1 VIAEVEKRTWQQHKK
16 TPALYRPQQGIT
28 QLAKASNYNEWST
41 NTMTIITNKNLVAAG
56 ILTALIAGNAM
67 AADVPAGVQLA
78 EKQTLVRNNGAE
90 VQSLDPHK
98 IEGVPESNV
107 NRDLFEGLLVTDV
120 DGHPAPG
127 VAEKWENKD
136 FKVWTFH
143 LRKDAKW
150 SDGTPVTAEDFVY
163 SWQRLAN
170 PNTASPYASYLQYG
184 HIANIDD
191 IIAGKKPVT
200 DLGVKAIDANTFEVT
215 LSEPVPYF
223 YKLLVHPSV
232 SPVPKSAVEKFGEK
246 WTQPANIVTNG
257 AYKLKDWVVNERMVL
272 ERNPQYWDNAKTVI
286 NQVTYLPISSEVT
299 DVNRYRSGEIDMT
312 YNNMPIELFQ
322 KLKKEI
328 PKEVHVDPYLCT
340 YYYEINNQKAPF
352 TDVRVRTALK
362 LALDRDIIV
371 NKVKN
376 QGDLPAYSYTPPYTD
391 GMKLVEPEWF
401 KWSQE
406 KRNEEAKKLLA
417 EAGYTADKPL
427 TFNLLYNTSDLHKKL
442 AIAVAS
448 IWKKNLGANVKLENQ
463 EWKTF
468 LDTRHQ
474 GTFDVARAG
483 WCADYNEPTSF
494 LNTMLSDSSN
504 NTAHY
509 KSPAFDKIIGDT
521 LKVTDDAQ
529 RAELYA
535 KSEEQ
540 LDKDS
545 AIVPV
550 YYYVNARLV
559 KPWVGGYT
567 GKDPL
572 DNISVKNLYIIK
584 H

>member
-1 VIAEVEKRTWQQHKK
+1 
-16 TPALYRPQQGIT
+16 
-28 QLAKASNYNEWST
+28 
-41 NTMTIITNKNLVAAG
+41 MTIITKKSLVAAG
-56 ILTALIAGNAM
+56 ILTALIAGNVAT
-67 AADVPAGVQLA
+67 AAVVPAGVQLA
-78 EKQTLVRNNGAE
+78 EKQTLVRNNGSE

-98 IEGVPESNV
+98 IEGVPESNIS
-107 NRDLFEGLLVTDV
+107 RDLFEGLLISDV
-120 DGHPAPG
+120 DGKPSPG
-127 VAEKWENKD
+127 VAEKWDNKD

-150 SDGTPVTAEDFVY
+150 SDGTPVTAQDFVY

-184 HIANIDD
+184 HIVNIDD

-200 DLGVKAIDANTFEVT
+200 DLGVKAIDDHTFEVT

-223 YKLLVHPSV
+223 YKLLVHSSV
-232 SPVPKSAVEKFGEK
+232 SPVPKAAVEKYGDK

-257 AYKLKDWVVNERMVL
+257 AYKLKDWVVNERIVL
-272 ERNPQYWDNAKTVI
+272 ERNTNYWDNAKTII

-328 PKEVHVDPYLCT
+328 PNEDHVDPYLCT

-352 TDVRVRTALK
+352 NDVRVRTALK
-362 LALDRDIIV
+362 LAMDRDIIV

-376 QGDLPAYSYTPPYTD
+376 QGDLPAYSFTPPYTD
-391 GMKLVEPEWF
+391 GAKLVEPEWF

-417 EAGYTADKPL
+417 EAGYTAEKPL
-427 TFNLLYNTSDLHKKL
+427 TFDLLYNTSDLHKKL
-442 AIAVAS
+442 AIAAAS

-474 GTFDVARAG
+474 GNYDVSRAG

-494 LNTMLSDSSN
+494 LNMVLSDSSN
-504 NTAHY
+504 NTVHY
-509 KSPAFDKIIGDT
+509 KSPAFDKLIADT
-521 LKVTDDAQ
+521 LKVTDEAQ
-529 RAELYA
+529 RSELYSKA
-535 KSEEQ
+535 EQQ

-559 KPWVGGYT
+559 KPWVGGYS
-567 GKDPL
+567 GKDPM
-572 DNISVKNLYIIK
+572 DNIHVKDLYIIK

>member
-1 VIAEVEKRTWQQHKK
+1 MTNITKK
-16 TPALYRPQQGIT
+16 
-28 QLAKASNYNEWST
+28 S
-41 NTMTIITNKNLVAAG
+41 LVAAG
-56 ILTALIAGNAM
+56 ILSALIAGNVAT
-67 AADVPAGVQLA
+67 AAEVPAGVQLA
-78 EKQTLVRNNGAE
+78 EKQTLVRNNGSE

-98 IEGVPESNV
+98 IEGVPESNI
-107 NRDLFEGLLVTDV
+107 NRDLFEGLLISDV
-120 DGHPAPG
+120 DGKPSPG

-150 SDGTPVTAEDFVY
+150 SDGSPVTAQDFVY

-170 PNTASPYASYLQYG
+170 PNTASPYSSYLQYG
-184 HIANIDD
+184 HIVNIDD

-200 DLGVKAIDANTFEVT
+200 DLGVKAIDDHTFEVT

-223 YKLLVHPSV
+223 YKLLVHSSV
-232 SPVPKSAVEKFGEK
+232 SPVPKAVVEKFGDK
-246 WTQPANIVTNG
+246 WTQPANIVSNG
-257 AYKLKDWVVNERMVL
+257 SYKLKDWVVNERIVL
-272 ERNPQYWDNAKTVI
+272 ERNTNYWDNAKTVI

-328 PKEVHVDPYLCT
+328 PNEVHVDPYLCT
-340 YYYEINNQKAPF
+340 YYYEINNQKPPF
-352 TDVRVRTALK
+352 NDVRVRTALK
-362 LALDRDIIV
+362 MALDRDIIV

-376 QGDLPAYSYTPPYTD
+376 QGDLPAYSFTPPYTD
-391 GMKLVEPEWF
+391 GAKLVEPEWF

-417 EAGYTADKPL
+417 EAGFTAEKPL
-427 TFNLLYNTSDLHKKL
+427 TFDLLYNTSDLHKKL
-442 AIAVAS
+442 AIAAAS

-474 GTFDVARAG
+474 GNYDVSRAG

-494 LNTMLSDSSN
+494 LNMVLSDSSN
-504 NTAHY
+504 NTVHY
-509 KSPAFDKIIGDT
+509 KSAAFDKLIADT
-521 LKVTDDAQ
+521 LKVTDEAQ
-529 RAELYA
+529 RSELYSKA
-535 KSEEQ
+535 EQQ

-559 KPWVGGYT
+559 KPWVGGYS
-567 GKDPL
+567 GKDPM
-572 DNISVKNLYIIK
+572 DNIHVKDLYIIK

>member
-1 VIAEVEKRTWQQHKK
+1 MSNITKK
-16 TPALYRPQQGIT
+16 SLI
-28 QLAKASNYNEWST
+28 
-41 NTMTIITNKNLVAAG
+41 AAG
-56 ILTALIAGNAM
+56 ILTALIAASAAT

-78 EKQTLVRNNGAE
+78 DKQTLVRNNGSE

-107 NRDLFEGLLVTDV
+107 SRDLFEGLLISDV
-120 DGHPAPG
+120 EGHPSPG

-143 LRKDAKW
+143 LRENAKW
-150 SDGTPVTAEDFVY
+150 SDGTPVTAHDFVY
-163 SWQRLAN
+163 SWQRLAD

-184 HIANIDD
+184 HIVNIDD
-191 IIAGKKPVT
+191 IIAGKKPAT
-200 DLGVKAIDANTFEVT
+200 DLGVKALDDHTFEVT

-232 SPVPKSAVEKFGEK
+232 SPVPKSAVEKFGDK

-257 AYKLKDWVVNERMVL
+257 AYKLKNWVVNERIVL
-272 ERNPQYWDNAKTVI
+272 ERNPQYWDNDKTVI

-328 PKEVHVDPYLCT
+328 PNEVRVDPYLCT

-352 TDVRVRTALK
+352 NDVRVRTALK

-391 GMKLVEPEWF
+391 GAKLVEPEWF
-401 KWSQE
+401 KWSQQ

-417 EAGYTADKPL
+417 EAGFTADKPL
-427 TFNLLYNTSDLHKKL
+427 TFDLLYNTSDLHKKL

-448 IWKKNLGANVKLENQ
+448 IWKKNLGVNVNLETQ

-509 KSPAFDKIIGDT
+509 KSPAFDKLIADT
-521 LKVTDDAQ
+521 LKVADDTQ
-529 RAELYA
+529 RSELYA
-535 KSEEQ
+535 KAEQQ

-572 DNISVKNLYIIK
+572 DNIYVKNLYIIK

>member
-1 VIAEVEKRTWQQHKK
+1 MTNITKK
-16 TPALYRPQQGIT
+16 
-28 QLAKASNYNEWST
+28 S
-41 NTMTIITNKNLVAAG
+41 LVAAG
-56 ILTALIAGNAM
+56 ILTALVAGNVAT
-67 AADVPAGVQLA
+67 AAEVPAGVQLA
-78 EKQTLVRNNGAE
+78 EKQTLVRNNGSE

-98 IEGVPESNV
+98 IEGVPESNI
-107 NRDLFEGLLVTDV
+107 NRDLFEGLLISDV
-120 DGHPAPG
+120 DGKPSPG

-150 SDGTPVTAEDFVY
+150 SDGTPVTAQDFVY

-184 HIANIDD
+184 HIVNIDD

-200 DLGVKAIDANTFEVT
+200 DLGVKALDDHTFEVT

-223 YKLLVHPSV
+223 YKLLVHSSV
-232 SPVPKSAVEKFGEK
+232 SPVPRAAVEKFGEK

-257 AYKLKDWVVNERMVL
+257 AYKLKDWVVNERIVL
-272 ERNPQYWDNAKTVI
+272 ERNTNYWDNAKTVI

-328 PKEVHVDPYLCT
+328 PNEVHVDPYLCT

-352 TDVRVRTALK
+352 NDVRVRTALK

-376 QGDLPAYSYTPPYTD
+376 QGDLPAYSFTPPYTD
-391 GMKLVEPEWF
+391 GAKLVEPEWF

-417 EAGYTADKPL
+417 EAGYTAEKPL
-427 TFNLLYNTSDLHKKL
+427 TFDLLYNTSDLHKKL
-442 AIAVAS
+442 AIAAAS

-474 GTFDVARAG
+474 GNYDVSRAG

-494 LNTMLSDSSN
+494 LNMVLSDSSN
-504 NTAHY
+504 NTVHY
-509 KSPAFDKIIGDT
+509 KSPAFDKLIADT
-521 LKVTDDAQ
+521 LKVTDEAQ
-529 RAELYA
+529 RSELYSKA
-535 KSEEQ
+535 EQQ

-559 KPWVGGYT
+559 KPWVGGYS
-567 GKDPL
+567 GKDPM
-572 DNISVKNLYIIK
+572 DNIHVKDLYIIK

>member
-1 VIAEVEKRTWQQHKK
+1 
-16 TPALYRPQQGIT
+16 
-28 QLAKASNYNEWST
+28 
-41 NTMTIITNKNLVAAG
+41 MTIITKKNLVAAG

-401 KWSQE
+401 KWSHE

>member
-1 VIAEVEKRTWQQHKK
+1 M
-16 TPALYRPQQGIT
+16 
-28 QLAKASNYNEWST
+28 S
-41 NTMTIITNKNLVAAG
+41 IITKKNLVAAG
-56 ILTALIAGNAM
+56 ILTALIAGNAAM

-120 DGHPAPG
+120 EGHPAPG

>member
-1 VIAEVEKRTWQQHKK
+1 M
-16 TPALYRPQQGIT
+16 
-28 QLAKASNYNEWST
+28 S
-41 NTMTIITNKNLVAAG
+41 IITKKNLVAAG
-56 ILTALIAGNAM
+56 ILTALIAGNAAM

-352 TDVRVRTALK
+352 TDVRVLTALK

-448 IWKKNLGANVKLENQ
+448 IWKKNLGVNVKLENQ

-509 KSPAFDKIIGDT
+509 KSPAFDKIIADT
-521 LKVTDDAQ
+521 LKVSDDAQ

>member
-1 VIAEVEKRTWQQHKK
+1 
-16 TPALYRPQQGIT
+16 
-28 QLAKASNYNEWST
+28 
-41 NTMTIITNKNLVAAG
+41 MTIITKKSLVAAG
-56 ILTALIAGNAM
+56 ILSALFTANVAM

-78 EKQTLVRNNGAE
+78 DKQTLVRNNGAE

-107 NRDLFEGLLVTDV
+107 NRDLFEGLVIGDLN
-120 DGHPAPG
+120 GHPVPG
-127 VAEKWENKD
+127 VAESWDNKD

-143 LRKDAKW
+143 IRKDAKW
-150 SDGTPVTAEDFVY
+150 SDGSPVTAQDFVY
-163 SWQRLAN
+163 SWQRLAD
-170 PNTASPYASYLQYG
+170 PKTASPYASYLQYG
-184 HIANIDD
+184 HVANVDE
-191 IIAGKKPVT
+191 IIAGKKPAT
-200 DLGVKAIDANTFEVT
+200 DLGVKAIDDKTFEVT

-232 SPVPKSAVEKFGEK
+232 SPVPKAAIEKYGEK

-257 AYKLKDWVVNERMVL
+257 AYKLKDWVVNERIVL
-272 ERNPQYWDNAKTVI
+272 ERNTNYWDNAKTVI

-468 LDTRHQ
+468 LDSRHQ

-521 LKVTDDAQ
+521 LQVTDEAK

-535 KSEEQ
+535 QSEQQ

-572 DNISVKNLYIIK
+572 DNIYVKNLYIIK

>member
-1 VIAEVEKRTWQQHKK
+1 
-16 TPALYRPQQGIT
+16 
-28 QLAKASNYNEWST
+28 
-41 NTMTIITNKNLVAAG
+41 MTIITKKNLVAAG
-56 ILTALIAGNAM
+56 IFTALIAGSAM

>member
-1 VIAEVEKRTWQQHKK
+1 M
-16 TPALYRPQQGIT
+16 
-28 QLAKASNYNEWST
+28 S
-41 NTMTIITNKNLVAAG
+41 IITKKNLVAAG
-56 ILTALIAGNAM
+56 ILTALIAGNAAM

-120 DGHPAPG
+120 EGHPAPG

-401 KWSQE
+401 KWLQE

-509 KSPAFDKIIGDT
+509 KSPAFDKLIAET
-521 LKVTDDAQ
+521 LQVTDDAK
-529 RAELYA
+529 RADLYA
-535 KSEEQ
+535 KAEQQ

>member
-1 VIAEVEKRTWQQHKK
+1 MSNITKK
-16 TPALYRPQQGIT
+16 SLI
-28 QLAKASNYNEWST
+28 
-41 NTMTIITNKNLVAAG
+41 AAG
-56 ILTALIAGNAM
+56 ILTALIAASAAT

-78 EKQTLVRNNGAE
+78 DKQTLVRNNGSE

-107 NRDLFEGLLVTDV
+107 SRDLFEGLLISDV
-120 DGHPAPG
+120 EGHPSPG

-143 LRKDAKW
+143 LRENAKW
-150 SDGTPVTAEDFVY
+150 SDGTPVTAHDFVY
-163 SWQRLAN
+163 SWQRLAD

-191 IIAGKKPVT
+191 IIAGKKPAT
-200 DLGVKAIDANTFEVT
+200 DLGVKALDDQTFEVT

-232 SPVPKSAVEKFGEK
+232 SPVPKSAVEKFGDK

-257 AYKLKDWVVNERMVL
+257 AYKLKNWVVNERIVL

-328 PKEVHVDPYLCT
+328 PNEVRVDPYLCT

-352 TDVRVRTALK
+352 NDVRVRTALK

-371 NKVKN
+371 SKVKN

-391 GMKLVEPEWF
+391 GAKLVEPEWF
-401 KWSQE
+401 KWSQQ

-417 EAGYTADKPL
+417 EAGFTADKPL
-427 TFNLLYNTSDLHKKL
+427 TFDLLYNTSDLHKKL

-448 IWKKNLGANVKLENQ
+448 IWKKNLGVNVNLENQ

-509 KSPAFDKIIGDT
+509 KSPAFDKLIADT
-521 LKVTDDAQ
+521 LKVADDTQ
-529 RAELYA
+529 RSELYA
-535 KSEEQ
+535 NAEQQ

-572 DNISVKNLYIIK
+572 DNIYVKNLYIIK

>member
-1 VIAEVEKRTWQQHKK
+1 MTNITKK
-16 TPALYRPQQGIT
+16 
-28 QLAKASNYNEWST
+28 S
-41 NTMTIITNKNLVAAG
+41 LVAAG
-56 ILTALIAGNAM
+56 ILTALIAGNVAT
-67 AADVPAGVQLA
+67 AAVVPAGVQLA
-78 EKQTLVRNNGAE
+78 EKQTLVRNNGSE

-98 IEGVPESNV
+98 IEGVPESNI
-107 NRDLFEGLLVTDV
+107 NRDLFEGLLISDV
-120 DGHPAPG
+120 DGKPSPG
-127 VAEKWENKD
+127 VAEKWDNKD

-150 SDGTPVTAEDFVY
+150 SDGTPVTAQDFVY

-184 HIANIDD
+184 HIVNIDD

-200 DLGVKAIDANTFEVT
+200 DLGVKAIDDHTFEVT

-223 YKLLVHPSV
+223 YKLLVHSSV
-232 SPVPKSAVEKFGEK
+232 SPVPKAAVEKYGDK

-257 AYKLKDWVVNERMVL
+257 AYKLKDWVVNERIVL
-272 ERNPQYWDNAKTVI
+272 ERNTNYWDNAKTVI

-328 PKEVHVDPYLCT
+328 PNEVHVDPYLCT

-352 TDVRVRTALK
+352 NDVRVRTALK
-362 LALDRDIIV
+362 LAMDRDIIV

-376 QGDLPAYSYTPPYTD
+376 QGDLPAYSFTPPYTD
-391 GMKLVEPEWF
+391 GAKLVEPEWF

-417 EAGYTADKPL
+417 EAGYTAEKPL
-427 TFNLLYNTSDLHKKL
+427 TFDLLYNTSDLHKKL
-442 AIAVAS
+442 AIAAAS

-474 GTFDVARAG
+474 GNYDVSRAG

-494 LNTMLSDSSN
+494 LNMVLSDSSN
-504 NTAHY
+504 NTVHY
-509 KSPAFDKIIGDT
+509 KSPAFDKLIADT
-521 LKVTDDAQ
+521 LKVTDEAQ
-529 RAELYA
+529 RSELYSKA
-535 KSEEQ
+535 EQQ

-559 KPWVGGYT
+559 KPWVGGYS
-567 GKDPL
+567 GKDPM
-572 DNISVKNLYIIK
+572 DNIHVKDLYIIK

>member
-1 VIAEVEKRTWQQHKK
+1 
-16 TPALYRPQQGIT
+16 
-28 QLAKASNYNEWST
+28 
-41 NTMTIITNKNLVAAG
+41 MTIITKKSLVAAG
-56 ILTALIAGNAM
+56 ILSALITANVAM

-78 EKQTLVRNNGAE
+78 DKQTLVRNNGAE

-107 NRDLFEGLLVTDV
+107 NRDLFEGLVIGDLN
-120 DGHPAPG
+120 GHPVPG
-127 VAEKWENKD
+127 VAESWDNKD

-143 LRKDAKW
+143 IRKDAKW
-150 SDGTPVTAEDFVY
+150 SDGSPVTAQDFVY
-163 SWQRLAN
+163 SWQRLAD
-170 PNTASPYASYLQYG
+170 PKTASPYASYLQYG
-184 HIANIDD
+184 HVANVDE
-191 IIAGKKPVT
+191 IIAGKKPAT
-200 DLGVKAIDANTFEVT
+200 DLGVKAIDDKTFEVT

-232 SPVPKSAVEKFGEK
+232 SPVPKAAIEKYGEK

-257 AYKLKDWVVNERMVL
+257 AYKLKDWVVNERIVL
-272 ERNPQYWDNAKTVI
+272 ERNTNYWDNAKTVI

-468 LDTRHQ
+468 LDSRHQ
-474 GTFDVARAG
+474 GSFDVARAG

-521 LKVTDDAQ
+521 LQVTDEAK

-535 KSEEQ
+535 QSEQQ

-572 DNISVKNLYIIK
+572 DNIYVKNLYIIK

>member
-1 VIAEVEKRTWQQHKK
+1 MSNITKK
-16 TPALYRPQQGIT
+16 SLI
-28 QLAKASNYNEWST
+28 
-41 NTMTIITNKNLVAAG
+41 AAG
-56 ILTALIAGNAM
+56 ILAALMAASAAN

-78 EKQTLVRNNGAE
+78 DKQTLVRNNGSE

-107 NRDLFEGLLVTDV
+107 NRDLFEGLLISDV
-120 DGHPAPG
+120 EGHPSPG

-143 LRKDAKW
+143 LRKNAKW
-150 SDGTPVTAEDFVY
+150 SDGTPVTASDFVY
-163 SWQRLAN
+163 SWQRLAD

-191 IIAGKKPVT
+191 IIAGKKPAT
-200 DLGVKAIDANTFEVT
+200 ELGVKALDDHTLEVT
-215 LSEPVPYF
+215 LGEPVPYF

-232 SPVPKSAVEKFGEK
+232 SPVPKSAVEKFGDK

-257 AYKLKDWVVNERMVL
+257 AYKLKNWVVNERIVL
-272 ERNPQYWDNAKTVI
+272 ERNPQYWDNDKTVI

-328 PKEVHVDPYLCT
+328 PNEVRVDPYLCT

-352 TDVRVRTALK
+352 NDVRVRTALK

-376 QGDLPAYSYTPPYTD
+376 QGDLPGYSYTPPYTD
-391 GMKLVEPEWF
+391 GAKLVEPEWF
-401 KWSQE
+401 KWSQK
-406 KRNEEAKKLLA
+406 KRNEEAKKLLT
-417 EAGYTADKPL
+417 EAGFTADKPL
-427 TFNLLYNTSDLHKKL
+427 TLDLLYNTSDLHKKL

-474 GTFDVARAG
+474 GAFDVARAA

-509 KSPAFDKIIGDT
+509 KSPAFDKLIADT

-529 RAELYA
+529 RSELYA
-535 KSEEQ
+535 KAEQQ
-540 LDKDS
+540 LDQDS

-572 DNISVKNLYIIK
+572 DNIYVKNLYIIK

>member
-1 VIAEVEKRTWQQHKK
+1 MSNITKK
-16 TPALYRPQQGIT
+16 SLI
-28 QLAKASNYNEWST
+28 
-41 NTMTIITNKNLVAAG
+41 AAG
-56 ILTALIAGNAM
+56 ILAALMAASAAN

-78 EKQTLVRNNGAE
+78 DKQTLVRNNGSE

-107 NRDLFEGLLVTDV
+107 NRDLFEGLLISDV
-120 DGHPAPG
+120 EGHPSPG

-143 LRKDAKW
+143 LRKNAKW
-150 SDGTPVTAEDFVY
+150 SDGTPVTASDFVY
-163 SWQRLAN
+163 SWQRLAD

-191 IIAGKKPVT
+191 IIAGKKPAT
-200 DLGVKAIDANTFEVT
+200 ELGVKALDDHTFEVT
-215 LSEPVPYF
+215 LGEPVPYF

-232 SPVPKSAVEKFGEK
+232 SPVPKTAVEKFGDK

-257 AYKLKDWVVNERMVL
+257 AYKLKNWVVNERIVL
-272 ERNPQYWDNAKTVI
+272 ERNPQYWDNDKTVI

-328 PKEVHVDPYLCT
+328 PNEVRVDPYLCT

-352 TDVRVRTALK
+352 NDVRVRTALK

-376 QGDLPAYSYTPPYTD
+376 QGDLPGYSYTPPYTD
-391 GMKLVEPEWF
+391 GAKLVEPEWF
-401 KWSQE
+401 KWSQK
-406 KRNEEAKKLLA
+406 KRNEEAKKLLT
-417 EAGYTADKPL
+417 EAGFTADKPL
-427 TFNLLYNTSDLHKKL
+427 TLDLLYNTSDLHKKL

-474 GTFDVARAG
+474 GAFDVARAA

-509 KSPAFDKIIGDT
+509 KSPAFDKLIADT

-529 RAELYA
+529 RSELYA
-535 KSEEQ
+535 KAEQQ
-540 LDKDS
+540 LDQDS

-572 DNISVKNLYIIK
+572 DNIYVKNLYIIE

>member
-1 VIAEVEKRTWQQHKK
+1 
-16 TPALYRPQQGIT
+16 
-28 QLAKASNYNEWST
+28 
-41 NTMTIITNKNLVAAG
+41 MTIITKKNLIAAG
-56 ILTALIAGNAM
+56 VLTGLLAGSAL
-67 AADVPAGVQLA
+67 AADVPAGVTLA
-78 EKQTLVRNNGAE
+78 AKQELVRNNGSE
-90 VQSLDPHK
+90 PQSLDPHK
-98 IEGVPESNV
+98 IEGVPESNIS
-107 NRDLFEGLLVTDV
+107 RDLFEGLLVSDL
-120 DGHPAPG
+120 DGHPVAG

-150 SDGTPVTAEDFVY
+150 SNGDPVTAQDFVY
-163 SWQRLAN
+163 SWQRITD
-170 PNTASPYASYLQYG
+170 PKTASPYASYLQYG
-184 HIANIDD
+184 HLLNVDD
-191 IIAGKKPVT
+191 IIAGKKPT
-200 DLGVKAIDANTFEVT
+200 SELGVKAIDDHTLEVT

-223 YKLLVHPSV
+223 YKLLIHPST
-232 SPVPKSAVEKFGEK
+232 SPVPKAVVEKYGDK

-257 AYKLKDWVVNERMVL
+257 AYKLTDWVVNERIVM
-272 ERNPQYWDNAKTVI
+272 ERNPQYWNNAKTVI
-286 NQVTYLPISSEVT
+286 NKVTYLPISSEVT

-352 TDVRVRTALK
+352 TDERVRTALK
-362 LALDRDIIV
+362 LGLDRDIIV

-376 QGDLPAYSYTPPYTD
+376 QGDVAAFGFTPPYTD
-391 GMKLVEPEWF
+391 GAKLTKPEWF
-401 KWSQE
+401 GWTQE
-406 KRNEEAKKLLA
+406 KRNAEAKKLLA
-417 EAGYTADKPL
+417 EAGYTDAKPL

-442 AIAVAS
+442 AIAAAA
-448 IWKKNLGANVKLENQ
+448 IWRKNIGVNVKLENQ

-494 LNTMLSDSSN
+494 LNIMISNSSSN
-504 NTAHY
+504 TSHY
-509 KSPAFDKIIGDT
+509 KSPAFDKIIADAI
-521 LKVTDDAQ
+521 KATDEAQ
-529 RAELYA
+529 RSALYDKAEQ
-535 KSEEQ
+535 Q

-572 DNISVKNLYIIK
+572 DNTYTRDMYIIK

>member
-1 VIAEVEKRTWQQHKK
+1 M
-16 TPALYRPQQGIT
+16 
-28 QLAKASNYNEWST
+28 S
-41 NTMTIITNKNLVAAG
+41 IITKKNLVAAG
-56 ILTALIAGNAM
+56 ILTALIAGNAAT

-448 IWKKNLGANVKLENQ
+448 IWKKNLGVNVKLENQ

-509 KSPAFDKIIGDT
+509 KSPAFDKIIADT
-521 LKVTDDAQ
+521 LKVSDDAQ

>member
-1 VIAEVEKRTWQQHKK
+1 M
-16 TPALYRPQQGIT
+16 
-28 QLAKASNYNEWST
+28 S
-41 NTMTIITNKNLVAAG
+41 IITKKNLVAAG
-56 ILTALIAGNAM
+56 ILTALIAGNAAM

-170 PNTASPYASYLQYG
+170 PTTASPYASYLQYG

-257 AYKLKDWVVNERMVL
+257 AYKLKDWVVNERIVM
-272 ERNPQYWDNAKTVI
+272 ERNPHYWDNAKTVI
-286 NQVTYLPISSEVT
+286 NTVTWLPTSSEVT
-299 DVNRYRSGEIDMT
+299 YVNRYRSGEIDMT

-391 GMKLVEPEWF
+391 GAKLTEPDWF
-401 KWSQE
+401 KQTQE
-406 KRNEEAKKLLA
+406 QRNAEAKKLLA

-427 TFNLLYNTSDLHKKL
+427 TFSLLYNTSDLHKKL

-468 LDTRHQ
+468 LDSRHQ

-509 KSPAFDKIIGDT
+509 KSPAFDKIMAESVKASDE
-521 LKVTDDAQ
+521 AQ
-529 RAELYA
+529 RTAAYA
-535 KSEEQ
+535 KAEQQ

-567 GKDPL
+567 GKDPM
-572 DNISVKNLYIIK
+572 DNIYVKNLYIIK

>member
-1 VIAEVEKRTWQQHKK
+1 MSNITKK
-16 TPALYRPQQGIT
+16 SLI
-28 QLAKASNYNEWST
+28 
-41 NTMTIITNKNLVAAG
+41 AAG
-56 ILTALIAGNAM
+56 ILAALMAASAAN

-78 EKQTLVRNNGAE
+78 DKQTLVRNNGSE

-107 NRDLFEGLLVTDV
+107 NRDLFEGLLISDV
-120 DGHPAPG
+120 EGHPSPG

-143 LRKDAKW
+143 LRKNAKW
-150 SDGTPVTAEDFVY
+150 SDGTPVTASDFVY
-163 SWQRLAN
+163 SWQRLAD

-191 IIAGKKPVT
+191 IIAGKKPAT
-200 DLGVKAIDANTFEVT
+200 ELGVKALDDHTFEVT
-215 LSEPVPYF
+215 LGEPVPYF

-232 SPVPKSAVEKFGEK
+232 SPVPKSAVEKFGDK

-257 AYKLKDWVVNERMVL
+257 AYKLKNWVVNERIVL
-272 ERNPQYWDNAKTVI
+272 ERNPQYWDNDKTVI

-328 PKEVHVDPYLCT
+328 PNEVRVDPYLCT

-352 TDVRVRTALK
+352 NDVRVRTALK

-376 QGDLPAYSYTPPYTD
+376 QGDLPGYSYTPPFTD
-391 GMKLVEPEWF
+391 GAKLVEPEWF
-401 KWSQE
+401 KWSQK
-406 KRNEEAKKLLA
+406 KRNEEAKKLLT
-417 EAGYTADKPL
+417 EAGFTADKPL
-427 TFNLLYNTSDLHKKL
+427 TLDLLYNTSDLHKKL

-474 GTFDVARAG
+474 GAFDVARAA

-509 KSPAFDKIIGDT
+509 KSPAFDKLIADT

-529 RAELYA
+529 RSELYA
-535 KSEEQ
+535 KAEQQ
-540 LDKDS
+540 LDQDS

-572 DNISVKNLYIIK
+572 DNIYVKNLYIIK